1 MSETQA
7 PETRKPTFPASPKN
21 SLAVEVTIEAPVEQ
35 IEAVE
40 GENQNS
46 PDSKPRN
53 NQNRNGDR
61 SNRKPD
67 TREKKP
73 RRNMYAEWE
82 KEITVTLETEIPE
95 IPKERLTEPNNDDL
109 RTKLKDLDK
118 EINTLR
124 DSITL
129 VKAERSDAIDADRKL
144 REEKAGNL
152 KGLFKE
158 VKDLNAEITELN
170 DEKKL
175 LESDIEK
182 RLWRREQVV
191 KGIFGK
197 KIMKPAQ
204 CEDQIDELDHRQKTE
219 KLTANE
225 ERAILKDLKEL
236 RNSLPLIK
244 EADVIDAEVRDVKDT
259 KKIIG
264 GKIRKKIDAR
274 NAVNLTINEVKA
286 KQKVKNLK
294 IFVHVDFFSNLKI
307 LEKNLFLA
315 FLPTTKFFVIVKI
328 FCF

>member
-7 PETRKPTFPASPKN
+7 PETRKPIFPTSPKDF
-21 SLAVEVTIEAPVEQ
+21 LAVEVTTEAPVEQ
-35 IEAVE
+35 VVAVE
-40 GENQNS
+40 GENQDS
-46 PDSKPRN
+46 PDSKKPRN
-53 NQNRNGDR
+53 NQNRNGE
-61 SNRKPD
+61 NRNNKKPD

-118 EINTLR
+118 DINTLR
-124 DSITL
+124 DSITK

-144 REEKAGNL
+144 REEKSGNL

-197 KIMKPAQ
+197 KIMKPSQ

-225 ERAILKDLKEL
+225 ERAILK
-236 RNSLPLIK
+236 I
-244 EADVIDAEVRDVKDT
+244 
-259 KKIIG
+259 
-264 GKIRKKIDAR
+264 
-274 NAVNLTINEVKA
+274 
-286 KQKVKNLK
+286 
-294 IFVHVDFFSNLKI
+294 
-307 LEKNLFLA
+307 
-315 FLPTTKFFVIVKI
+315 
-328 FCF
+328 